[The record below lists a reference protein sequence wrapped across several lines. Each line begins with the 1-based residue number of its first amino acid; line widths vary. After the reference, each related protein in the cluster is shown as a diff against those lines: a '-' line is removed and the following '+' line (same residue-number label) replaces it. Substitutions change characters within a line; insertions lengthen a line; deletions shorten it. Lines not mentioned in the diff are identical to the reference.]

1 VLGENTAT
9 TLSNDKPLFGS
20 ISRAWA
26 RPRARKLVLCST
38 WVAVK
43 LFPVRPHVK
52 GVRDVAAGRLPYL
65 LDKMNSSMVI
75 LLGGS
80 FVQMY

>member
-1 VLGENTAT
+1 MLGENIAI

-20 ISRAWA
+20 MLSVWA
-26 RPRARKLVLCST
+26 RPRARKLILCGT

-52 GVRDVAAGRLPYL
+52 GFRDVAAGCLPYL
-65 LDKMNSSMVI
+65 LDRINSSMVM

-80 FVQMY
+80 GMRH